1 LDTLLLWVSSLGFKL
16 KKTLLGRIVIIPYFG
31 SSDDMIKSIT
41 RLQLDRIKHR
51 VETGLGIDFVYDDAV
66 ADLVISRCTEVESG
80 RRMIDS
86 IITNTL
92 LPKISNQFLTYMLEG
107 SPISKVDV
115 TAKEGEFFYELSY

>member
-1 LDTLLLWVSSLGFKL
+1 
-16 KKTLLGRIVIIPYFG
+16 VIIPYFG

-51 VETGLGIDFVYDDAV
+51 VETGLGIDFVYDDAA